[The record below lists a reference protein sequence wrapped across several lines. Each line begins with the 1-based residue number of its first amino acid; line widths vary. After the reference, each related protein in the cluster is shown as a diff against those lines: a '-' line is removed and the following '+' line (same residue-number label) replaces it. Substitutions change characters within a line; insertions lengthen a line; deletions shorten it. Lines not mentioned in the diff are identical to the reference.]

1 MHMIYLQHMLRED
14 DIFLSTIEVLVSA
27 LKSRKSQM
35 LCLMVNNVKTKTF
48 TKILR
53 HGFSIKSTI

>member
-1 MHMIYLQHMLRED
+1 MIYGFKD
-14 DIFLSTIEVLVSA
+14 FLSTIEVLVSA
-27 LKSRKSQM
+27 LKSRKYQM

-48 TKILR
+48 TKVLR